1 MSAAP
6 EHDGTAQRLAQAM
19 RVHQS
24 GDAAAALA
32 LYQALLAE
40 APDNPTLHNFL
51 GMAQI
56 QQQRFADGEAHVRRA
71 LELDPAYAEAWN
83 SLGNLYR
90 LAGRPEE
97 ALDAYQQMT
106 RLAPAAV
113 AGWVNLA
120 DLHRQMGHRER
131 AQAALATAV
140 ERAEAASDAPAD
152 FRCGLLKGLAALHG
166 AWGLWDGAARLYGL
180 SLAIDPEDTDAR
192 LEMIKALME
201 ARRRDDALREA
212 RAWVALAPHDEAA
225 QTVLDSVDAA
235 RTPPRIHDG
244 EVVELFDTVAKV
256 FDKQLAALGYRAPA
270 LIQAVVQERLGRPPA
285 GLVACDAGC
294 GTGLCGPWL
303 RPLVQALD
311 GVDLSQGML
320 DLAQERGLYDRLERA
335 EITAWLLAQ
344 PARYGLVVA
353 ADVLCYFG
361 ALEAF
366 MQAARGAMQPGGL
379 MAFTVEY
386 DTDPGEA
393 GYLLQINGRYRHAEP
408 YVRRCLED
416 AGFTGIVVAL
426 ADELRREGGASVQ
439 GLVVSA
445 VVAR

>member
-1 MSAAP
+1 VSTTPDHA
-6 EHDGTAQRLAQAM
+6 GTPSLAQAM
-19 RVHQS
+19 RLHQS
-24 GDAAAALA
+24 GEVAAALA
-32 LYQALLAE
+32 LYEALLAQTPGD
-40 APDNPTLHNFL
+40 ATLHNFM

-56 QQQRFADGEAHVRRA
+56 QLRRFDQGEVHVRRA

-97 ALDAYQQMT
+97 ALQAYQAMT

-120 DLHRQMGHRER
+120 DLHRQMGSRER
-131 AQAALATAV
+131 ALAALATAV
-140 ERAEAASDAPAD
+140 ERAEAARDAPAE
-152 FRCGLLKGLAALHG
+152 FRCGLLKGMAALHG
-166 AWGLWDGAARLYGL
+166 AWGLWDEGARLYSL
-180 SLAIDPEDTDAR
+180 SLQLMPEDTDCR

-201 ARRRDDALREA
+201 ARRREDALREA
-212 RAWVALAPHDEAA
+212 QAWVARAPDDAAA

-235 RTPPRIHDG
+235 RTPQRIDDG
-244 EVVELFDTVAKV
+244 EVIELFDTVAKV

-270 LIQAVVQERLGRPPA
+270 LIQAVVNQRLHAPA
-285 GLVACDAGC
+285 GGLVACDAGC

-303 RPLVQALD
+303 RPLSQTLD

-320 DLAQERGLYDRLERA
+320 DLAAERGLYDRVERA
-335 EITAWLLAQ
+335 EITAWLQSQ
-344 PARYGLVVA
+344 PARYGLIVA

-361 ALEAF
+361 ALQAF
-366 MQAARGAMQPGGL
+366 MQAARGAMRPGAL
-379 MAFTVEY
+379 LAFTVEY
-386 DTDPGEA
+386 DADPGEA

-408 YVRRCLED
+408 YVRRCMEA
-416 AGFTGIVVAL
+416 AGFTGIVIAL

-445 VVAR
+445 LAG